1 MMENILRMYAGCL
14 EGDSL
19 GFLMDIVEVKN

>member
-14 EGDSL
+14 EGDRL